1 MTTLM
6 ESNKFIIM
14 NNIHEDVMGDI
25 TIVGNGDI
33 GHENVL
39 SPKKTKVV
47 EQHFQANVV
56 HEDKEKEKYVGIDDK
71 KQ

>member
-33 GHENVL
+33 GDKNVL